1 MPRKHQYYG
10 GIIGASPF
18 ATPWDGSGAEFLLV
32 GGGGSGGRGPGAG
45 GGGAGGMVVG
55 TNQTFSLSTPYSI
68 VIGRGGDH
76 GATNTEDNGENST
89 FSFQSLVATG
99 GGRARQVAYNT
110 AQTGAPGGSGGG
122 GSGGW
127 RQSPLSGGSAT
138 QASYSA
144 LTGITGYGNA
154 GGTSADWYPNEE
166 YYGAGGGG
174 AGSAGVNGVNSSRL
188 AGDGGD
194 GRQWGVD
201 GQYYAGGGGGT
212 AFDDNT
218 SNATLTT
225 ASRGSG
231 GLGGGGAGLWRNQTN
246 TGTLAAVAGSPNT
259 GGGGGGGSTTV
270 YTQNGQGG
278 SGVFK
283 IWVPVRNY
291 TNYVVGAE
299 LTEAASQQ
307 VTYGGTAGTL
317 ITITASSGTSTNT
330 ITFN

>member
-18 ATPWDGSGAEFLLV
+18 ATPWDGTGVEFLLV
-32 GGGGSGGRGPGAG
+32 GGGGTGGTGPGPG

-55 TNQTFSLSTPYSI
+55 TGQEFSLATPYAV

-76 GATNTEDNGENST
+76 GGNSVEDDGDPST
-89 FSFQSLVATG
+89 FEGYLASNFQSLVATG
-99 GGRARQVAYNT
+99 GGRGRMGAYNN

-127 RQSPLSGGSAT
+127 RQSPRAGGSAT
-138 QASYSA
+138 QANYST
-144 LTGITGYGNA
+144 LTGITGHGNA

-174 AGSAGVNGVNSSRL
+174 AGAVGGNGVNGSRL

-194 GRQWGVD
+194 GLQWAVD
-201 GQYYAGGGGGT
+201 GQYYAGGGGGA

-246 TGTLAAVAGSPNT
+246 TGTLGAVAGSPNT
-259 GGGGGGGSTTV
+259 GGGGGGGA
-270 YTQNGQGG
+270 NGQGG

-283 IWVPVRNY
+283 IWVPVANY
-291 TNYVVGAE
+291 TDYLVGAE